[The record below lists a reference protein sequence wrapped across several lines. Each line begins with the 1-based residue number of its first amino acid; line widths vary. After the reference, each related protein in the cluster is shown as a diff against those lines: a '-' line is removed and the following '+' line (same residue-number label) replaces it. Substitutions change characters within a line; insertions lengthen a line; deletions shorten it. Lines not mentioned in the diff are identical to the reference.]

1 MKIYDKDFKIN
12 AVNLQKSSGRSIN
25 IIAQELGLSTSSLS
39 KWIRE
44 YSQDGN
50 ESFPGKGQAKACEA
64 EVRALRK
71 ELIHVRQERD
81 ILKKAVA
88 IFSGPQGRGT
98 SL

>member
-44 YSQDGN
+44 YNQDGN
-50 ESFPGKGQAKACEA
+50 ESFPGKGQTKACEE
-64 EVRALRK
+64 EVRSLRK
-71 ELIHVRQERD
+71 ELIRVRQERD

-88 IFSGPQGRGT
+88 IFSEPRGKGIL
-98 SL
+98 S